1 MENNRQLGTLL
12 VSALVLI
19 TLVVVLSSMMSADEN
34 RDLAGAEFL
43 VS

>member
-1 MENNRQLGTLL
+1 MQSRRQLGTLFA
-12 VSALVLI
+12 STLVLI
-19 TLVVVLSSMMSADEN
+19 ALMGIMSSVLKKDEN

>member
-1 MENNRQLGTLL
+1 MQSRRQLGTLL
-12 VSALVLI
+12 VSAFV
-19 TLVVVLSSMMSADEN
+19 LVVLMVIMNSVLPQDQY

>member
-1 MENNRQLGTLL
+1 MQDSRQLGILF
-12 VSALVLI
+12 VSAFVLVGLM
-19 TLVVVLSSMMSADEN
+19 VLMSSVLPEEDY